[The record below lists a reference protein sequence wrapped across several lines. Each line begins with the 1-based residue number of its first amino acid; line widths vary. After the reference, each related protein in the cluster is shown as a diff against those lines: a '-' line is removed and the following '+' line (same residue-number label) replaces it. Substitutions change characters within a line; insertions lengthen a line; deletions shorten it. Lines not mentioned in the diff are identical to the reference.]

1 MSKSRLAGPI
11 LAVLISVAFILW
23 MVSGASKE
31 GDTVITNAGTVK
43 SLIPSVQ
50 VVTSNS
56 RQVQQSLAINGITEA
71 DRFVTIRSEATGKVL
86 NVYKQDGDTVKAGEV
101 IVRLDTQDLPARI
114 RQVQAFLDQTRLEYE
129 GAKKLRLQGLL
140 NEAQLA
146 ASLTN
151 LEQAKSQLASLT
163 LQLDNFTIRA
173 SFAGQIEN
181 THIELGSYIRQG
193 DAIADVYDYSQ
204 LKFVGAVSEKDIQSL
219 KLKQQATVELIS
231 GDTVGAT
238 VSYIGS
244 VTNPATRTFQVELT
258 VPKVGRFVSGV
269 TSVASVQLGLLQG
282 HYISPALLFIN
293 DDGLMGL
300 KTLDAAQTVQ
310 FREISIIHS
319 DPNGVWV
326 EGLDNQ
332 ADIIVVGQGFV
343 TIGDVT
349 NPVRVPFD
357 ADIAVG
363 I

>member
-1 MSKSRLAGPI
+1 MSKSKLAGPI
-11 LAVLISVAFILW
+11 LAVLISIAFILW

-31 GDTVITNAGTVK
+31 GDTVITNASTVK

-71 DRFVTIRSEATGKVL
+71 DRYVTIRSETTGKVITI
-86 NVYKQDGDTVKAGEV
+86 NKQDGDSIKAGEV
-101 IVRLDTQDLPARI
+101 IVQLDTQDLPARI

-129 GAKKLRLQGLL
+129 GAKKLRIQGLL

-146 ASLTN
+146 ASLTS
-151 LEQAKSQLASLT
+151 LEQANSQLASLN

-173 SFAGQIEN
+173 AFAGQIEN
-181 THIELGSYIRQG
+181 TQIELGSYIRQG
-193 DAIADVYDYSQ
+193 DAIADIYDYSQ

-219 KLKQQATVELIS
+219 KLKQTASVELIS
-231 GDTVGAT
+231 GDSVAAT

-244 VTNPATRTFQVELT
+244 VTNPATRTFRVELT

-269 TSVASVQLGLLQG
+269 TSVASVELGVLQG

-293 DDGLMGL
+293 PDGLMGL
-300 KTLDAAQTVQ
+300 KILDSADSVQ

-326 EGLDNQ
+326 DGLANQ
-332 ADIIVVGQGFV
+332 AEIIVVGQGFV
-343 TIGDVT
+343 NIGDIT
-349 NPVRVPFD
+349 NPVSVPFD
-357 ADIAVG
+357 TDVAVG
-363 I
+363 L

>member
-11 LAVLISVAFILW
+11 LAVLISIAFILW

-31 GDTVITNAGTVK
+31 ADTVVTNAGTVK

-56 RQVQQSLAINGITEA
+56 RQVQQFLAINGITEA
-71 DRFVTIRSEATGKVL
+71 DRYVTIGSETSGKV
-86 NVYKQDGDTVKAGEV
+86 VEIYQQDGDSVKAGEV
-101 IVRLDTQDLPARI
+101 IAQLDTQDLPARI

-151 LEQAKSQLASLT
+151 LEQAKSQLASLN
-163 LQLDNFTIRA
+163 LQLDHFTIRA

-181 THIELGSYIRQG
+181 TQIELGSYIRQG

-204 LKFVGAVSEKDIQSL
+204 LNFVGAVSEKDIQSL
-219 KLKQQATVELIS
+219 NLQQLATVELIS
-231 GDTVGAT
+231 GDTVEAT

-244 VTNPATRTFQVELT
+244 VANPATRTFRVELT
-258 VPKVGRFVSGV
+258 VSEVGRFVSGV
-269 TSVASVQLGLLQG
+269 TSVASVELGALQG

-293 DDGLMGL
+293 QEGLMGL
-300 KTLDAAQTVQ
+300 KTLDAADTVQ
-310 FREISIIHS
+310 FNEISIIHS
-319 DPNGVWV
+319 DPNGVWI
-326 EGLDNQ
+326 EGLANQ
-332 ADIIVVGQGFV
+332 ADIIIVGQGFAAV
-343 TIGDVT
+343 GDIT
-349 NPVRVPFD
+349 NPVSVPFD
-357 ADIAVG
+357 TDVAVG
-363 I
+363 L